1 MCHSGPGLTAD
12 ELGRIH
18 PPLSALLGG
27 DDMDREEAEP
37 ELPAPQ
43 AKLAGSAAR
52 AAVGDALLRCVLA
65 TRCSVCRAAG
75 RLHRRRKV
83 ERGVSDVTW

>member
-1 MCHSGPGLTAD
+1 MGHSGPGLTAD

-27 DDMDREEAEP
+27 GMDREEAEP

-65 TRCSVCRAAG
+65 TRCAVVRAAG
-75 RLHRRRKV
+75 CLHRRRKV